1 MQPSQLKNY
10 NRRIIRDTM
19 IAVGAQAV
27 IDITSITHPEADDDM
42 DAVTAGRVE
51 AALTAASLTSF
62 CIDAFVKAGINAI
75 SQASASVTQIRDARV
90 AAKKRAAKTAAP
102 DKRGSW
108 KSYTPIRT

>member
-42 DAVTAGRVE
+42 DVVTA
-51 AALTAASLTSF
+51 
-62 CIDAFVKAGINAI
+62 
-75 SQASASVTQIRDARV
+75 
-90 AAKKRAAKTAAP
+90 
-102 DKRGSW
+102 
-108 KSYTPIRT
+108 